1 MPTLSV
7 YGDSVAY
14 GIGAPPHLGF
24 VPQLAALQA
33 NQAAPPKRVPFR
45 NYGISGMTS
54 YELAS
59 ALQDNE
65 SFQAGILSGKNIAIY
80 IGGDDLLT
88 AAPALLLARGNAVAL
103 LERLYAKSGRAMG
116 IIMAN
121 IALMTRSTHKACA
134 IGTLYNPFP
143 ALAPVA
149 EAIATYNARVLIPN
163 ARRYGIAVAD
173 IASAFEGRQALLIAG
188 FRSGNPLDAL
198 RMHQTPAIHPN
209 IQGHHVIAE
218 QFANVLSS

>member
-1 MPTLSV
+1 MHTLSV

-33 NQAAPPKRVPFR
+33 NQAVPPKRVPFR

-59 ALQDNE
+59 ALQDND
-65 SFQAGILSGKNIAIY
+65 SFQAGILSGKNIAIF

-88 AAPALLLARGNAVAL
+88 AAPALLLAGSNAVAL
-103 LERLYAKSGRAMG
+103 LERLYANSGRAMG
-116 IIMAN
+116 MIMAI
-121 IALMTRSTHKACA
+121 IAHTTRTHKACA

-149 EAIATYNARVLIPN
+149 QAITTYNTHVLIPN

-173 IASAFEGRQALLIAG
+173 IASAFEGRQASLIAG

-209 IQGHHVIAE
+209 VQGHHVIAE
-218 QFANVLSS
+218 QFAIALSP